1 MTWLVRYQFESPKGK
16 GVRNLSV
23 ELRSGESQESL
34 LKRFRKEII
43 KTRILSTYRKKR
55 WFVSKGEQRRIAKQ
69 RAIRKARRKMMRR
82 NTY

>member
-1 MTWLVRYQFESPKGK
+1 M
-16 GVRNLSV
+16 SV
-23 ELRSGESQESL
+23 ELRAGESQESL

-82 NTY
+82 RNN

>member
-1 MTWLVRYQFESPKGK
+1 M
-16 GVRNLSV
+16 SV
-23 ELRSGESQESL
+23 ELRNGESQESL

-69 RAIRKARRKMMRR
+69 RAIRKSRRKTMRR
-82 NTY
+82 NYNRY